1 MKLTALKELLTQ
13 RYQTID
19 DLNQKFQQS
28 YDEKQVDNSNSRF
41 KEELDFAVSLNERY
55 CRAVVFVLRVFS
67 GQDTVEGFTPQLN
80 LEYWG
85 PICHYSLSRI
95 LKAVSGFG
103 ICTSSPLVL
112 LEWSLTRRLLSAS
125 LLN

>member
-67 GQDTVEGFTPQLN
+67 GQDTVKGFTTRCIKIGRVEQ
-80 LEYWG
+80 
-85 PICHYSLSRI
+85 SRVTNTMDKLQSETEFRRRVYI
-95 LKAVSGFG
+95 EVPRLRFG
-103 ICTSSPLVL
+103 LRVL
-112 LEWSLTRRLLSAS
+112 HR
-125 LLN
+125 